1 MTKHS
6 CYAFVLGL
14 LLAMLIAAC
23 GPTTEAPPESTP
35 SPMPQLITE
44 PTPRPVGPAPTIVAP
59 EQAETLPGRLL
70 FAKDGNI
77 WMWQEGAGRQLT
89 NQGNLWQPAWSPDG
103 AWIAGV
109 QREESF
115 SNIVVMTTTGSD
127 LIQLTQNGTNQP
139 LQSYER
145 IYDTTWA
152 FYPSFS
158 PDSRTVIFSAQ
169 AAPPFGSPAV
179 EYNLTL
185 YSSPV
190 AAGGKQQQLYADNE
204 GHVGRAVYAPD
215 GKRIVFAFSPR
226 ALNKAPQILGLNPG
240 TGTAD
245 PMPGVPEQSYDP
257 AFSADGRWFAFAAR
271 DNSGTDV
278 FAMPARG
285 GAPMRLTTLGTARA
299 PAFSPDG
306 KQLAFLALTP
316 GNNRF
321 DLWVADITAGAD
333 GLQLGEPRQLTTDLG
348 IDADS
353 GLSWGR

>member
-6 CYAFVLGL
+6 LYVFMVAL
-14 LLAMLIAAC
+14 LLAMFTVAC
-23 GPTTEAPPESTP
+23 GPTAETPQPTP
-35 SPMPQLITE
+35 SPLPQLITE
-44 PTPRPVGPAPTIVAP
+44 PTRKPIGPAPTIVAP
-59 EQAETLPGRLL
+59 EAEKTLPGRLL
-70 FAKDGNI
+70 FAKDGDI
-77 WMWQEGAGRQLT
+77 WMWQAGSGRQLT
-89 NQGNLWQPAWSPDG
+89 SQGNLWQPVWSPDG
-103 AWIAGV
+103 SWIAGV
-109 QREESF
+109 EREESF
-115 SNIVVMTTTGSD
+115 SNIVVMTATGTD
-127 LIQLTQNGTNQP
+127 LIKLTKNGTNEP
-139 LQSYER
+139 LHSYER

-179 EYNLTL
+179 EYNMTL

-190 AAGGKQQQLYADNE
+190 AAGSRTNQEYADTE

-215 GKRIVFAFSPR
+215 GKSIVFVFSPR
-226 ALNKAPQILGLNPG
+226 TLNKAVQILRFNPA

-245 PMPGVPEQSYDP
+245 PLPGVPERSYDP
-257 AFSADGRWFAFAAR
+257 AFSADGRWFAFATR

-278 FAMPARG
+278 FAMPASG
-285 GAPMRLTTLGTARA
+285 GTPVRLTTLGTARA
-299 PAFSPDG
+299 PVFSPNG

-333 GLQLGEPRQLTTDLG
+333 GLQLGKPRQLTTDLG

>member
-6 CYAFVLGL
+6 TYVRVAVL
-14 LLAMLIAAC
+14 LLAMVIAAC
-23 GPTTEAPPESTP
+23 GPTAETSQPTP
-35 SPMPQLITE
+35 SPLRQLITE
-44 PTPRPVGPAPTIVAP
+44 PTPKPVGPAPTIVAP
-59 EQAETLPGRLL
+59 EEKATLPGRLL

-77 WMWQEGAGRQLT
+77 WIWQEGTGRQLT

-103 AWIAGV
+103 SWIAGV

-115 SNIVVMTTTGSD
+115 SNVVVMTATGSD
-127 LIQLTQNGTNQP
+127 IIQLTKNGTTAP
-139 LQSYER
+139 LNSYER

-179 EYNLTL
+179 EYNMTL

-215 GKRIVFAFSPR
+215 GESIVFAFSPR
-226 ALNKAPQILGLNPG
+226 ALNKAPQILRLDPE

-245 PMPGVPEQSYDP
+245 PLPGVPEQSYDP
-257 AFSADGRWFAFAAR
+257 AFSADGRWFAFATR
-271 DNSGTDV
+271 DISGTDV
-278 FAMPARG
+278 FAMPATG
-285 GAPMRLTTLGTARA
+285 GAPVRLTTLGTARA

-321 DLWVADITAGAD
+321 DLWVADITTGAD
-333 GLQLGEPRQLTTDLG
+333 GLQIGEPRQLTTDLG